1 MGTSVRGLESTGRRS
16 TSLSRGST
24 RSADASV
31 VYAIVLGWPDGD
43 VLRVSAPRINQG
55 TMMSLVGL
63 DGSNLQYRG
72 NGSSVDISFPPM
84 SLVRKKCSSRGCDW
98 AYVVAMRGLQ
108 QEYYHSNDIDVSISN

>member
-55 TMMSLVGL
+55 TIMSLVGL
-63 DGSNLQYRG
+63 DGSNLQYRV

-84 SLVRKKCSSRGCDW
+84 SLVRKKCSKGCDW

-108 QEYYHSNDIDVSISN
+108 QEYYSNDIDVSISN